1 MWPFSKTS
9 NSAPLNVAGIIYRM
23 DGSPSVN
30 YMYRSVDDFT
40 KTFEPV
46 ATLSKTTIDVI
57 RDLFQKYM
65 NASPHMAADYSAI
78 PDNDKKTLE
87 KILTAYYDHLDQ
99 SRKTAAGES
108 IVGINIIKTQQ
119 NIRDILI
126 ELRKPSATAV
136 AAASVAKQEKL
147 TCKTSIGKL
156 KEIPDDKRILMI
168 LELLWLFSNPDKIST
183 SEECIWAQKIGE
195 LSTMRMSDVL
205 KKLTT
210 DVKKIDTTNG
220 DTRDSGMA
228 IKERVE
234 QLLQIYGISKMM
246 KESEVAAPV
255 AVVTTAKAATTAEP
269 TTAEPTTGGGRMSTT
284 LDIALGYAI
293 HPLFDFIKSKYNP
306 IYSFLE
312 SCFKKSRV
320 KKHKILP
327 RLLTLLHISNY
338 FLSSQ
343 HHQDKSLSY
352 GMYRIRS
359 VHKDL
364 VQFIRSHLTCS
375 ASHIEKMSATKQKTF
390 LEILHKIFPIRI
402 SSLPKQ
408 RSVSPV
414 VVDNEIPTVRFMTLD
429 GNLTIPP
436 FELFYKKGTE
446 SEKEACYQSMT
457 NFFTKDDIYMVYSI
471 SEEIPMNLY
480 EIDYSEIDTSDRT
493 ISIKTPITYFSTHHN
508 THFQDFA
515 TVNEHAIYTNTELAL
530 SIFISLK
537 VSTK

>member
-23 DGSPSVN
+23 DGSPRVN
-30 YMYRSVDDFT
+30 YMYRSEDDFT

-46 ATLSKTTIDVI
+46 AILSKTSIDVI

-65 NASPHMAADYSAI
+65 NASPHMATDYSAI
-78 PDNDKKTLE
+78 PDNDKKTLHD
-87 KILTAYYDHLDQ
+87 ILSAYYDHLDQ

-108 IVGINIIKTQQ
+108 IVGINIIKTQK
-119 NIRDILI
+119 NIQDILV
-126 ELRKPSATAV
+126 ELRKPSTTSV
-136 AAASVAKQEKL
+136 AAAAAAKQEKL
-147 TCKTSIGKL
+147 TCKTSIAKL
-156 KEIPDDKRILMI
+156 KTIPDDKRILMI

-183 SEECIWAQKIGE
+183 SEECIWAEKIGE

-205 KKLTT
+205 TKLTT
-210 DVKKIDTTNG
+210 DVKKIDTSNG
-220 DTRDSGMA
+220 DTRDAGIA

-234 QLLQIYGISKMM
+234 QLLQIYGISKIM
-246 KESEVAAPV
+246 KESEKTTQVAVPVADAPV
-255 AVVTTAKAATTAEP
+255 TETTKQE
-269 TTAEPTTGGGRMSTT
+269 GGRMSTT

-293 HPLFDFIKSKYNP
+293 HPLFDFITSKYDP
-306 IYSFLE
+306 IYGFLE
-312 SCFKKSRV
+312 SCFKKSHV

-327 RLLTLLHISNY
+327 HLITLLHISNY

-343 HHQDKSLSY
+343 HRQDKSLSY

-359 VHKDL
+359 VPKDL
-364 VQFIRSHLTCS
+364 VQFITSHLTCS

-390 LEILHKIFPIRI
+390 LEILHTIFPIRI

-408 RSVSPV
+408 KSVSPF
-414 VVDNEIPTVRFMTLD
+414 VVDKEIPTVRFMTLN

-436 FELFYKKGTE
+436 FELFYKKGAE
-446 SEKEACYQSMT
+446 FEKEACYQSMT
-457 NFFTKDDIYMVYSI
+457 NFFTKDDIYMVYSP

-493 ISIKTPITYFSTHHN
+493 ISIKTPVTYFSTHHH